1 MIRFLDNALFSIS
14 WPWPIVI
21 IVLSMAFIAVAAYLA
36 KALSVSGSLSAFV
49 MGIIVLWT
57 TRFEGFLLFML
68 FFVSCTVVGKISKKI
83 RSGVRGPRLPKR
95 RAIDGIM
102 SRFSQMA

>member
-1 MIRFLDNALFSIS
+1 MIRFLDNALFSIT

-21 IVLSMAFIAVAAYLA
+21 IVLSMAVIAVAAYLP

-49 MGIIVLWT
+49 MGVIVLWT

-68 FFVSCTVVGKISKKI
+68 FYLLYT
-83 RSGVRGPRLPKR
+83 RNL
-95 RAIDGIM
+95 
-102 SRFSQMA
+102 

>member
-68 FFVSCTVVGKISKKI
+68 FFVSCTVVGKTQHCEPPDAHSACLYQTT
-83 RSGVRGPRLPKR
+83 PRLP
-95 RAIDGIM
+95 
-102 SRFSQMA
+102 SRG